1 MEAGGD
7 NAYVGKWLFILIKR
21 TVLVCVEPDTA
32 GDSTGAN
39 EPEIVNGRRSGR
51 QTRGLGGIA

>member
-21 TVLVCVEPDTA
+21 TVLVCVEPDMA
-32 GDSTGAN
+32 
-39 EPEIVNGRRSGR
+39 
-51 QTRGLGGIA
+51 